1 MTTPT
6 LQEKSLEP
14 RVLGSLRGG
23 SDGPTLICVA
33 ALHGNEPCGIEALRR
48 VFRAL
53 EGDASVLQGE
63 LVGLTGNRKALASG
77 KRYLSRDLNRI
88 WTEEEAQRIEAAGPP
103 FEGDPEAE
111 ELFDLNR
118 HLRQCFETARGSVF
132 VLDLHSTSGPGAAF
146 AVLDDTLENR
156 AFALALRVPVVLGI
170 EEELEGTLASYLLAR
185 GSITAGF
192 ECGQH
197 DDPAAVDYGEAAV
210 WVALEASGVLPRGAR
225 PEVDQARRLLAAAT
239 AGLPRVVETLYRHAV
254 PAGDFFRAEPGF
266 QSFQP
271 IRTRQTIG
279 WNTAGPVPSPRSGRI
294 LMPLYQPQGDDGFFI
309 VRDVRAL
316 WLRLSAA
323 VRRLGM
329 ERIVHWLPGV
339 RCKPGAAEVFV
350 VDRRVARWYALELLH
365 LLGFRRHGQAGR
377 YLEVSRRV
385 RQRPRRSA
393 RQGAQRGA

>member
-1 MTTPT
+1 MTAPT
-6 LQEKSLEP
+6 LQEKGLEQ
-14 RVLGSLRGG
+14 RVLGRVRGG
-23 SDGPTLICVA
+23 DDGPTLVCVA

-48 VFRAL
+48 VFRSL
-53 EGDASVLQGE
+53 EGDASALHGE
-63 LVGLTGNRKALASG
+63 LVGLTGNRKALAHG
-77 KRYLSRDLNRI
+77 KRFLSRDLNRL
-88 WTEEEAQRIEAAGPP
+88 WTEEEAQRIDAAGPP
-103 FEGDPEAE
+103 FEGEPEAE
-111 ELFDLNR
+111 ELFDLNQ
-118 HLRQCFETARGSVF
+118 HLRECFETARGAVH
-132 VLDLHSTSGPGAAF
+132 VLDLHSTSGPGPAF

-156 AFALALRVPVVLGI
+156 AFAMELRVPVVLGI
-170 EEELEGTLASYLLAR
+170 EEELDGTLASYLEAR
-185 GSITAGF
+185 GAITAGF

-197 DDPAAVDYGEAAV
+197 DDPGAVDRGEAAV

-225 PEVDQARRLLAAAT
+225 PEVDQARRQLAT
-239 AGLPRVVETLYRHAV
+239 AAPGLPRVVETLYRHAV
-254 PAGDFFRAEPGF
+254 PPGDFFRAEPGF

-279 WNTAGPVPSPRSGRI
+279 WNMAGPVPSPRSGRI

-316 WLRLSAA
+316 WLHLSAT

-339 RCKPGAAEVFV
+339 RCKPGAADVFV

-377 YLEVSRRV
+377 YLEVSRRA
-385 RQRPRRSA
+385 RPSA
-393 RQGAQRGA
+393 PRKAPRGAKAGA